1 MALILNGA
9 EILGIIFGDECTH
22 FLLEGDFCGAEFQ
35 LHHDSPKKVDT
46 ELVDVYVNV
55 N

>member
-1 MALILNGA
+1 MPLVLNRA
-9 EILGIIFGDECTH
+9 QILGIIFGDECTR

-35 LHHDSPKKVDT
+35 LHHDSPKNVEP